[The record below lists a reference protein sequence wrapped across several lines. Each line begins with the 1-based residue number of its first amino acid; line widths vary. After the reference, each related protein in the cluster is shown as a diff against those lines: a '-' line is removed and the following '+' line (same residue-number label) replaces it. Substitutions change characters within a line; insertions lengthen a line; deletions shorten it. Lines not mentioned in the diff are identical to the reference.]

1 MKKFCSWSAGAVL
14 LVLLSV
20 PPAMA
25 FDLYGFA
32 SYWDKNDVDGSW
44 GAGLGLSLPLITDHL
59 RLDGRVYHFED
70 SDFGPGDNLTLTPF
84 DLGLQVHVL
93 PDASLDPYLLAG
105 VSYIYAD
112 ADRFDVD
119 SSFGGYLG
127 AGLDLDVGIPLFR
140 LFGEALYRFSS
151 IDTNSGGGDID
162 INGFTANVGLKFHF

>member
-1 MKKFCSWSAGAVL
+1 MKRFCLWPAGIAL
-14 LVLLSV
+14 LVLISV
-20 PPAMA
+20 QPAMA
-25 FDLYGFA
+25 IDLYGFA
-32 SYWDKNDVDGSW
+32 SYWDKNDADGSW
-44 GAGLGLSLPLITDHL
+44 GAGLGISLPLITERL
-59 RLDGRVYHFED
+59 RLDGRVYHFKD

-93 PDASLDPYLLAG
+93 PDTPVDPYLLAG
-105 VSYIYAD
+105 LSYIYAD

-151 IDTNSGGGDID
+151 IDTNGGGDID